1 MLRVKV
7 AAIVRRKSVKGLR
20 WVGWTAA
27 LALAACETTQQPV
40 LYPNAHLKSAGDA
53 GAQRDIDQCMQLADD
68 SGVSKSNNQVARRG
82 TEGAAVGAAAGGVGT
97 LIRGGSVGGGAAAGG
112 ANGGGGGGGP
122 RAPLKEPEPTFPHF
136 LAPSPRRPRHHL
148 IGGPI

>member
-20 WVGWTAA
+20 WLGWTAA
-27 LALAACETTQQPV
+27 LALAACATTQQPV

-82 TEGAAVGAAAGGVGT
+82 TEGAAVGVAAGGVGT
-97 LIRGGSVGGGAAAGG
+97 LIRGGSVGGGAAAG
-112 ANGGGGGGGP
+112 A
-122 RAPLKEPEPTFPHF
+122 A
-136 LAPSPRRPRHHL
+136 
-148 IGGPI
+148 IGGAAGAVHGAFQSDANPTYRNFVQRCLRERGYDVIGWQ